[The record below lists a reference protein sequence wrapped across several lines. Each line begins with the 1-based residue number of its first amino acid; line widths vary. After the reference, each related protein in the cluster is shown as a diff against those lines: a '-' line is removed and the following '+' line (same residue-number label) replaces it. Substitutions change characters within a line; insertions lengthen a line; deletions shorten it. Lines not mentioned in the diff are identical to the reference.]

1 MKGYTTIKDTVQETV
16 IKKSRFIAYAYT
28 LTSEEDAEE
37 KIAYLRKKHYD
48 ATHVCY
54 AYISDEEGRRG
65 RYSDDGE
72 PSGTAGQP
80 MFDALKNSG
89 ITKCLVAVVR
99 YFGGILLGAGG
110 LVRAYSS
117 SVSEVLQ
124 LAEKVT
130 YEVKEFYSVEFPF
143 SLYKKIQ
150 TGLNRLGIVTKIE
163 YGMAVFVQIASEVG
177 SNFRNELN
185 NLCATQMDILYE
197 GEGFNTG
204 GKQ

>member
-1 MKGYTTIKDTVQETV
+1 VKDYTTIKDTVQETV
-16 IKKSRFIAYAYT
+16 IKRSRFIAYAYT
-28 LTSEEDAEE
+28 LIDEDDAEE
-37 KIAYLRKKHYD
+37 KIAFLRKKHYD

-80 MFDALKNSG
+80 MFDALKKSG

-117 SVSEVLQ
+117 AVSEVLL

-130 YEVKEFYSVEFPF
+130 YEVKDFYSVEFPF

-150 TGLNRLGIVTKIE
+150 TGLARLGIVTKIE
-163 YGMAVFVQIASEVG
+163 YGMAVFIQIATEVG
-177 SNFRNELN
+177 FNFSDELN
-185 NLCATQMDILYE
+185 NLCATKMEILYE
-197 GEGFNTG
+197 GEGFYTG

>member
-16 IKKSRFIAYAYT
+16 IKKSRFIAYAYN

-37 KIAYLRKKHYD
+37 KIAFLRKKHYD

-80 MFDALKNSG
+80 MFDALKKSG

-124 LAEKVT
+124 EAEKIT
-130 YEVKEFYSVEFPF
+130 YQVKEFYTIEFPF

-163 YGMAVFVQIASEVG
+163 YGMAVTIQIATEVG
-177 SNFRNELN
+177 SPFEQELN
-185 NLCATQMDILYE
+185 NLCATKMEILNE
-197 GEGFNTG
+197 GQGYYTG
-204 GKQ
+204 EKQ